1 MHLAHSLDC
10 SFLDL
15 SNENDESGYDSP
27 SSSQEEDEPLD
38 AKVLPLPPRN
48 TNKRI
53 RLRKRHLYHNE
64 HSSERSD
71 RQRQRSFDSESM
83 ECINLFNLS
92 DIDLPLEDGQP
103 PLSPPDWSIQPP
115 SAAVSA
121 SSSYS
126 SLLQNIRDQ
135 CARYQ
140 ENRRA
145 HSPAASYQS
154 TLKNSLETTTTTHKN
169 DLSPEPSDLKK
180 ARSSSSNL
188 TTIQSSPI
196 NTLSDPM
203 IYSNQD
209 LKHQRSCSITLLS
222 SCSLS
227 EPISQSMIKIP
238 LEKNYSSSSC
248 SSDTTIINSTASVG
262 THTTTT
268 TNYEILISTT
278 TLPLSD
284 IHPNL
289 ISTASPSSALTTS
302 TSNKFKTFD
311 KSVPPPLTQKNLTW
325 AVSHVNHHPGKEN
338 LA

>member
-53 RLRKRHLYHNE
+53 RLRKDIFIITNTPQ
-64 HSSERSD
+64 SD
-71 RQRQRSFDSESM
+71 QTD
-83 ECINLFNLS
+83 N
-92 DIDLPLEDGQP
+92 DKDGQP

-140 ENRRA
+140 ENRKA
-145 HSPAASYQS
+145 HSPPASYQS

-169 DLSPEPSDLKK
+169 DLSPEPSDQKK

-209 LKHQRSCSITLLS
+209 LKHQRSY
-222 SCSLS
+222 
-227 EPISQSMIKIP
+227 P

-262 THTTTT
+262 TNTTT

-311 KSVPPPLTQKNLTW
+311 KSVPPPLTQKKLTW